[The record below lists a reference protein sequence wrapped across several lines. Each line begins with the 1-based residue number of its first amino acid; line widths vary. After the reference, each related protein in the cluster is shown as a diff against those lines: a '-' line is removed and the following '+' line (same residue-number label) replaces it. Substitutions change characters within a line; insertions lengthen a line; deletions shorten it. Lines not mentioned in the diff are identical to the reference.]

1 MKFNENGFSMDPNA
15 ETIQEGFDAGV
26 TAGFKDFMDGDFDYP
41 KDQSSNH
48 SQLKADQMPDMDEAG
63 ANPIGYINKAPGFDP
78 KPGKFFEPF
87 DK

>member
-48 SQLKADQMPDMDEAG
+48 SQLKADQEKMMWVQHHLPDCPLMEDSDE
-63 ANPIGYINKAPGFDP
+63 PV
-78 KPGKFFEPF
+78 
-87 DK
+87 